1 MTVVQSPNTPARTA
15 GPTRQQRDG
24 RAGATVV
31 VRRLG
36 PPLAVLALILVGW
49 TFAARAYDIPLLFPG
64 PAPTAAG
71 LRDSLVSGEL
81 IDSILASLRRIATG
95 FAIGVSLGTILGLL
109 AGRSRII
116 WGLLEPLVNFFRFI
130 PPLAWFAPALLL
142 FGAGE
147 RSQIAL
153 IVYTTIFVVILN
165 TMAGVNA
172 VPKQKIRMAET
183 FGASRATILVRVV
196 LPVSLPYVLTGMRIA
211 LGNAFMT
218 VVTAEMLGADTGLGV
233 RINNGMTTLDMVS
246 VLDAIFVLGI
256 LGFSSDLVFGVLTRR
271 VQRRYGNG

>member
-1 MTVVQSPNTPARTA
+1 MTAVQSSSTTTGTGPARRRGTPAGIA
-15 GPTRQQRDG
+15 VVTRRI
-24 RAGATVV
+24 
-31 VRRLG
+31 G
-36 PPLAVLALILVGW
+36 PPLVVLALILFGW
-49 TFAARAYDIPLLFPG
+49 TIAARVYDIPLLLPG
-64 PAPTAAG
+64 PAPTLTG
-71 LRDSLVSGEL
+71 LREALMSGDL
-81 IDSILASLRRIATG
+81 IDAVLASLRRIATG
-95 FAIGVSLGTILGLL
+95 FVIGVSLGTILGLL

-147 RSQIAL
+147 KAQIAL
-153 IVYTTIFVVILN
+153 IVYTTVFVVIVN

-172 VPKQKIRMAET
+172 VPKQKTRMAET
-183 FGASRATILVRVV
+183 FGASRSVILVRVV
-196 LPVSLPYVLTGMRIA
+196 LPVSLPYVFTGMRIA

-246 VLDAIFVLGI
+246 VLGAIFTLGI
-256 LGFSSDLVFGVLTRR
+256 LGFSSDLAFGALSRA